1 MRSEMSEYQYRLYKE
16 DYKCFRSGKC
26 EVCGEHADP
35 LYLQVEERHY
45 TTPNGSQRV
54 TFSGCRQLY
63 GHMEC
68 LVGARR

>member
-1 MRSEMSEYQYRLYKE
+1 MALAYEHDLQGYWP
-16 DYKCFRSGKC
+16 
-26 EVCGEHADP
+26 EVSRDDWCGEHADP